1 MNYIRFVSLAAALLL
16 VLSARARAEQGCP
29 PGFTLNASGAPGG
42 AMCVPIPN
50 YQPGS
55 TGPAEAEP
63 RWFSRWGAIVIAS
76 KGTTTT
82 SVLGVSKHMVSEEQA
97 REVAMQD
104 CLAQGGIGCKL
115 NLVYSD
121 QCGVVVWGDT
131 VAVSGHAQTIDK
143 AEALAMADCNAKST
157 NCSLYYYD
165 CSYPAKIQ

>member
-1 MNYIRFVSLAAALLL
+1 MNYIRFISMATALFLA
-16 VLSARARAEQGCP
+16 LSAPARAEQGCP
-29 PGFTLNASGAPGG
+29 PGFTLNASGVPGG

-50 YQPGS
+50 YQPGGEGS
-55 TGPAEAEP
+55 TEAEP
-63 RWFSRWGAIVIAS
+63 RWSSRWGAIVIAS

-82 SVLGVSKHMVSEEQA
+82 SVLGVSKQMISEEQA
-97 REVAMQD
+97 KEVAMQD

-115 NLVYSD
+115 NLVYSN

-157 NCSLYYYD
+157 NCGLYYYD
-165 CSYPAKIQ
+165 CSYPARIR